1 MITKQYSTDAAHPD
15 RDRYLRV
22 SDAEHHLFVLRP
34 GGEVEHFDFAC
45 QAWHSAPVEVL
56 QEIVA
61 TYGAMTEVAYTDLPA
76 GARMSVDRMD
86 PTVKAQW
93 LAALRSGEYTQTRE
107 RLFDDTG
114 HCCLGVLCELAAKA
128 SVVNRDGASFEAVDD
143 SNDYSETSLPGAVKR
158 WAGLEWSDPKVNGHR
173 LTFWNDDCGSTF
185 AQIADLIEVH
195 L

>member
-61 TYGAMTEVAYTDLPA
+61 TYGVMTEVAYTDLPA
-76 GARMSVDRMD
+76 SARMSVDRMD
-86 PTVKAQW
+86 SQVKSAW

-107 RLFDDTG
+107 RLFDGTG

-128 SVVNRDGASFEAVDD
+128 SVVNRDSNWFEAADD
-143 SNDYSETSLPGAVKR
+143 SNDYSETSLPQAVQR
-158 WAGLEWSDPKVNGHR
+158 WAGLKVSDPEVLDR
-173 LTFWNDDCGSTF
+173 PLTSWNDDRKASF
-185 AQIADLIEVH
+185 AEIANLIEEE